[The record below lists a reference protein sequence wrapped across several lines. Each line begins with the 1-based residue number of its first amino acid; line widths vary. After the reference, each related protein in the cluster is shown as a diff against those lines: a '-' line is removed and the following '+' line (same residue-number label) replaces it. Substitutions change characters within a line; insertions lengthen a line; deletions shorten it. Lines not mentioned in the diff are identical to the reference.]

1 MFQRSLGLTALVL
14 AVAVGPV
21 QPHGHAAEDGDL
33 ADTASTG
40 RLDVSLTIPGL
51 VQITDLDDID
61 LGTFDG
67 TAMSG
72 ADDVCVWAT
81 TPTYTLQAQGDGA
94 AGAFTLRGASP
105 GGGTVPYTV
114 AWADSA
120 GAGAGTT
127 LAAGSV
133 LTGLTTSAA
142 SADCNG
148 GTNPNATVIIDV
160 GATDL
165 AAVAADTYTG
175 TLTLTVEPE

>member
-1 MFQRSLGLTALVL
+1 MLQRSLGFTALVL
-14 AVAVGPV
+14 ATAVGAV
-21 QPHGHAAEDGDL
+21 HTDGHAAEDGLL

-40 RLDVSLTIPGL
+40 RLDVTLTIPGL
-51 VQITDLDDID
+51 VQISDLDDID

-67 TAMSG
+67 DAMSG
-72 ADDVCVWAT
+72 SDDVCVWAT
-81 TPTYTLQAQGDGA
+81 TPTYTLIAQGDGP
-94 AGAFTLRGASP
+94 AGAFTLSGASP
-105 GGGTVPYTV
+105 GGATLPYAV

-127 LAAGSV
+127 LAAGTA
-133 LTGLTTSAA
+133 LTGLTTTAID
-142 SADCNG
+142 ADCNAG
-148 GTNPNATVIIDV
+148 SDPNATVIIDV